1 MTKIRRGGYVFI
13 TWVGDHPPRLV
24 HVLWNGRPV
33 AKWDLE
39 GGRIMQGF
47 ATAKLVALIRA
58 LQDEGLL

>member
-1 MTKIRRGGYVFI
+1 MTKIRRGGYVI
-13 TWVGDHPPRLV
+13 TWVGDDPPRHV

-47 ATAKLVALIRA
+47 ATAKLVALMRA